1 MLQELSVDFYAQQLL
16 VTGHITIKGGH
27 QIAAKQ
33 HLRLASAHHATPR
46 EAGQY
51 LLFDT
56 AQPVESVEGL
66 LPGLDTAFN

>member
-1 MLQELSVDFYAQQLL
+1 L
-16 VTGHITIKGGH
+16 ITES
-27 QIAAKQ
+27 

-56 AQPVESVEGL
+56 AQPVDRVEGL
-66 LPGLDTAFN
+66 LPGLGSVYRTTL